1 MCRCRD
7 NLVNYSNQNITTK
20 AVGSLKWSALTEIAA
35 RTAQPIIFV
44 VLARLLAPTDFG
56 VLATAMIVISFVQ
69 MFWDAGL
76 SKALIQ
82 TKEVPENAAHVVFW
96 TNLTLGIIIYTL
108 LFAAAPYIA
117 FFFKSPVTEPVL
129 RVLGIQIIIASLA
142 SVQQALFVRDLDFRG
157 LFWIKLL
164 TAFIPALFSIPL
176 ALYGYGIWSLVTEP
190 SLGSSLTS
198 CCFG

>member
-1 MCRCRD
+1 M
-7 NLVNYSNQNITTK
+7 NYSNQNITTK

-96 TNLTLGIIIYTL
+96 TN
-108 LFAAAPYIA
+108 
-117 FFFKSPVTEPVL
+117 
-129 RVLGIQIIIASLA
+129 QIGRAS
-142 SVQQALFVRDLDFRG
+142 
-157 LFWIKLL
+157 
-164 TAFIPALFSIPL
+164 
-176 ALYGYGIWSLVTEP
+176 
-190 SLGSSLTS
+190 
-198 CCFG
+198 

>member
-1 MCRCRD
+1 M
-7 NLVNYSNQNITTK
+7 NYSNQNITTK

-164 TAFIPALFSIPL
+164 TVFIPALFSIPL
-176 ALYGYGIWSLVTEP
+176 ALLGYGIWSLVTGTLAGQFFNLLLLWMRSP
-190 SLGSSLTS
+190 WRP
-198 CCFG
+198 